1 MITAPVVTVDEADY
15 RRLLEE
21 REHLRLQRDDLQR
34 YAAKLLEER
43 TRPAEAEVG
52 RLRREVVAVRE
63 ELLAG
68 WRAEVDEWRARL
80 DAQEQ
85 EVARLRRE
93 LLNAT
98 GLTIATQTVAMRGP
112 ARVGKDTYRGRTQE
126 PKKGLPELPREH
138 WLIDMVLTGESAFS
152 WYVRI
157 FEGELPESG
166 EYELVE
172 DGHVYPVKVGP
183 VPPRFGVSRYVSL
196 NTAPAR
202 VVPTM
207 HAELRRKGPDEP
219 VCGACG
225 APDASWRGGT
235 LRQYLCDACGALG
248 HDHG

>member
-1 MITAPVVTVDEADY
+1 MITAPVVSVDEADY

-43 TRPAEAEVG
+43 TRPAEAEVV

-68 WRAEVDEWRARL
+68 WTAEVEDLRGRL
-80 DAQEQ
+80 EVQEQ
-85 EVARLRRE
+85 EVERLKRE
-93 LLNAT
+93 LLAAT
-98 GLTIATQTVAMRGP
+98 GLAVVAQNAMQRGIV
-112 ARVGKDTYRGRTQE
+112 RVGKDTYQGRL
-126 PKKGLPELPREH
+126 PKPERGLPEQPREH
-138 WLIDMVLTGESAFS
+138 WLIDMVMTAESMCA

-157 FEGELPESG
+157 FEGELPEPG

-183 VPPRFGVSRYVSL
+183 VPPRFGVSRYVRL
-196 NTAPAR
+196 ETAPAK

-207 HAELRRKGPDEP
+207 HAELRRKSAQEP
-219 VCGACG
+219 PCGVCGAQG
-225 APDASWRGGT
+225 ASWRGGT
-235 LRQYLCDACGALG
+235 MRQYLCDACGALG